1 MPKPANDAETFRCLL
16 RRPVD
21 DPAVQALIRVAP
33 EGLER
38 VDWTGVVRL
47 QRHGVAVMFKTAPWV
62 TGDEGETLHV
72 EAIHFYG
79 PGHEGSPGFAG
90 SLPAGLAFGAE
101 EAAIRAA
108 LGEIRNQGGG
118 RFSRTLRRTLPRWIS
133 FDLGPDILH
142 LQFSGA
148 GGLEL
153 VTIYVP
159 LPGV

>member
-1 MPKPANDAETFRCLL
+1 MPKPATDAETFRCLL

-101 EAAIRAA
+101 EAAIRAG

-118 RFSRTLRRTLPRWIS
+118 IFSRTLRRTLPRWIS
-133 FDLGPDILH
+133 FDFGPDILH

>member
-1 MPKPANDAETFRCLL
+1 MSTDAETFRRLL

-21 DPAVQALIRVAP
+21 DPAVQALIRAAP
-33 EGLER
+33 DGLER
-38 VDWTGVVRL
+38 VDWTGFIRL
-47 QRHGVAVMFKTAPWV
+47 PRHGVAVMFKTAPWV
-62 TGDEGETLHV
+62 TGEAGETLHA
-72 EAIHFYG
+72 EAVHLYG
-79 PGHEGSPGFAG
+79 PGYENSAGFAG
-90 SLPAGLAFGAE
+90 SLPADLTFGAE
-101 EAAIRAA
+101 EAPIRAA

-118 RFSRTLRRTLPRWIS
+118 TFSRTLRRTVPRWIS
-133 FDLGPDILH
+133 FDFGPDILH